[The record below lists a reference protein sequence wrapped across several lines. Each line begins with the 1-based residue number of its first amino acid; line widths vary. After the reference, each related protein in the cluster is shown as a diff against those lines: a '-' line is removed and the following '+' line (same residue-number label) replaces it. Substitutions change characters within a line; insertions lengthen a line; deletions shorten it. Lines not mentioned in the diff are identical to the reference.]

1 MNQEQTARLSGIGL
15 TPELARRIEECLE
28 NLSEECTALRVVA
41 VHRETLQLHDG
52 EREFAARLL
61 PWRARELAASGS
73 AVAARGSPLAV
84 GDWVLAERD
93 EHAQAWVHAR
103 IEPVSHI
110 ARRDGDG
117 RSHAVVSNVQ
127 TALLVMGLDDDF
139 NLRRLERFLAL
150 VHSSGVLPVV
160 VLTKA
165 DLAAD
170 PQRNQQC
177 LAALHAR
184 LGSSLP
190 ALCVDARDPA
200 AAHALQPWLVAGQTL
215 VLLGSSGAGKSTL
228 TNSLLGTAVQDTG
241 RVRESDRRGQHTTT
255 SRCLFRLTGGACIID
270 TPGVRTLSLDAG
282 AALDAGFADIEALR
296 ATCRFRDC
304 RHLDEPGCAVRSN
317 VDSDR
322 LSNYHKLSREMR
334 RDSMSALQ
342 RREQLSMWKARGKA
356 GAARLKAKRGE
367 G

>member
-1 MNQEQTARLSGIGL
+1 MNQQQLARLQSIGL
-15 TPELARRIEECLE
+15 TPELARRIEESLE
-28 NLSEECTALRVVA
+28 NMPAQCSALRVVA

-52 EREFAARLL
+52 ESEFAARLL
-61 PWRARELAASGS
+61 PWLARELSAPGS
-73 AVAARGSPLAV
+73 AVAV
-84 GDWVLAERD
+84 GDWVLAARD

-103 IEPVSHI
+103 VEPASRI

-150 VHSSGVLPVV
+150 VQSSGVAPVV

-165 DLAAD
+165 DLAAQA
-170 PQRNQQC
+170 PQRTEQC
-177 LAALHAR
+177 LAALRAR
-184 LGSSLP
+184 LGSDLP
-190 ALCVDARDPA
+190 VGCVDARDA
-200 AAHALQPWLVAGQTL
+200 AAVQALQPWLGAGQTL

-228 TNSLLGTAVQDTG
+228 TNSLLGAAHQDTG
-241 RVRESDRRGQHTTT
+241 PVRESDRRGQHTTT
-255 SRCLFRLTGGACIID
+255 SRTLFRLGSGACIID

-282 AALDAGFADIEALR
+282 AALAMSFTDIELLR
-296 ATCRFRDC
+296 TTCRFRDC
-304 RHLDEPGCAVRSN
+304 RHLDEPGCAVRSS
-317 VDSDR
+317 VDADR
-322 LSNYHKLSREMR
+322 LRNYHKLQREMR

-356 GAARLKAKRGE
+356 GAQRLKAKRG
-367 G
+367 GV

>member
-61 PWRARELAASGS
+61 PWLARELAASGS
-73 AVAARGSPLAV
+73 AVAARGSPLTASRSPLAV
-84 GDWVLAERD
+84 GDWVLAARD

-127 TALLVMGLDDDF
+127 TAVLVMGLDDDF

-170 PQRNQQC
+170 AQRNQQC

-190 ALCVDARDPA
+190 TLCVDARDPA
-200 AAHALQPWLVAGQTL
+200 AAQALQPWLVAGQTL

-228 TNSLLGTAVQDTG
+228 TNSLLGKRGVAPGTPSVSHPMNRSRSPSRSVSANATARD
-241 RVRESDRRGQHTTT
+241 
-255 SRCLFRLTGGACIID
+255 
-270 TPGVRTLSLDAG
+270 G
-282 AALDAGFADIEALR
+282 AAIWTPASSV
-296 ATCRFRDC
+296 TSTKW
-304 RHLDEPGCAVRSN
+304 PGRSWRSSEFGN
-317 VDSDR
+317 SS
-322 LSNYHKLSREMR
+322 LP
-334 RDSMSALQ
+334 
-342 RREQLSMWKARGKA
+342 
-356 GAARLKAKRGE
+356 
-367 G
+367 

>member
-1 MNQEQTARLSGIGL
+1 MNQEQTARLQGIGL
-15 TPELARRIEECLE
+15 SPELERRIEETVE
-28 NLSEECTALRVVA
+28 NLSEQCTALRVVA

-52 EREFAARLL
+52 ERELAARLV
-61 PWRARELAASGS
+61 PWLARELAAPGR
-73 AVAARGSPLAV
+73 AVAV
-84 GDWVLAERD
+84 GDWVLATRD
-93 EHAQAWVHAR
+93 EHAQTWVHAR
-103 IEPVSHI
+103 IEPVSHT

-150 VHSSGVLPVV
+150 AHSSGVMPVV

-165 DLAAD
+165 DLAA
-170 PQRNQQC
+170 PQQQRTEQC

-184 LGSSLP
+184 LGSNLP
-190 ALCVDARDPA
+190 TLCVDARDSSA
-200 AAHALQPWLVAGQTL
+200 VQALQPWLVAGQTL

-228 TNSLLGTAVQDTG
+228 TNTLLGAAVQDTG
-241 RVRESDRRGQHTTT
+241 RVRESDLRGQHTTT
-255 SRCLFRLTGGACIID
+255 SRCLFRLQCGACIID

-296 ATCRFRDC
+296 ATCRFRNC

-317 VDSDR
+317 VDEDR
-322 LSNYHKLSREMR
+322 LRNYHKLSREMR

-342 RREQLSMWKARGKA
+342 RREQLAMWKARGKA
-356 GAARLKAKRGE
+356 AAARLKAKRGE
-367 G
+367 V